1 MNPYGEPQSARARA
15 SVPGP
20 SGASTPDEG
29 PGAYRAQAR
38 PAGGRASVGSAS
50 VGSASVGTAGRASVG
65 SAPVGSASVGSASV
79 GSASVG
85 SASVGSARVGARA
98 TVGPPADGARPGTPG
113 RAAVARAAVRPTPG
127 YHGMGEL
134 DGPAG
139 GGPGGPGGGGGG
151 RGGRGDKN
159 DPAGKRAKRRR
170 RTNILTAAAAVLV
183 MLLGAGVVGGT
194 YFFDSVDVV
203 QPKTESQPNTIFAS
217 DGKTVLAREGAQ
229 NRIVVPSE
237 KITDLVRRAVAGAED
252 KNFYKHGGIDMKG
265 IARAAWNNFSGGDTQ
280 GASTITQQYAR
291 HAASLKDI
299 SYNRKL
305 REAVIARKL
314 ESKYEKNDIMG
325 FYLNAIYFGR
335 GAYGIEAAAKAY
347 IGPGKSVVATSG
359 KAALTPS
366 EVAVLAAVI
375 KQPERDVNGGHKGYD
390 PQYNPE
396 AAKERWTYTL
406 NNMLEMKWITP
417 EQRQAAKY
425 PDDNKLLMT
434 PKKVKAPA
442 SGSSG
447 AAGIVVRH
455 VNEEL
460 ASLGIDED
468 KQAKG
473 GYSITTTIKADV
485 QRAAEEVGSRKSP
498 ESPMRKLKAT
508 HQSAIVA
515 INPANGA
522 VLGYYGG
529 DDPTG
534 WDYAGMNYQD
544 GKQVGGVSPGSTF
557 KIYTL
562 AAAMDADISFKTR
575 WDGTKEKTTGGK
587 INNAGRATA
596 SLCGGKIKFCDL
608 ETSTIQSYNFPF
620 YWIAEGLGPDKIVEA
635 AKKAGIRHMWGEGDK
650 LVNLDKTD
658 NKTWE
663 DLFGNEVA
671 FGQYRVLPLEHVN
684 GVATFA
690 NNGIYNKAHFV
701 TRVDHRNELT
711 GVNKTV
717 HNFKADNKRVFQTD
731 RMADIDGVLQKIPAN
746 SGKSIG
752 RPAIGKTGTW
762 EYVNSKGKTDGNGDA
777 WMVGATPQIAAGV
790 WVGGKDSRVQLK
802 NADGSNMF
810 GSTTPGLLWQKF
822 MKRVTDGMDVERF
835 PDRIQTGDENSK
847 FANGVAPP
855 VVEVP
860 AVPCIPP
867 FCATDPNN
875 GNNGNGN
882 GNGNGND
889 PDNPT
894 TQPGTDD
901 PGNGDPGN
909 GDPGEGDGEGDGTGG
924 GNGDDNRTFPRNG
937 AD

>member
-20 SGASTPDEG
+20 SGASTPDEA
-29 PGAYRAQAR
+29 PGSYRAPQGR
-38 PAGGRASVGSAS
+38 PGGRASVGSAS
-50 VGSASVGTAGRASVG
+50 VGSASVGSAAVGTAGRAT
-65 SAPVGSASVGSASV
+65 
-79 GSASVG
+79 VG

-98 TVGPPADGARPGTPG
+98 TVGPPVDGGRPGTAG

-127 YHGMGEL
+127 YNGMGEL

-139 GGPGGPGGGGGG
+139 GGPGGPGGGG
-151 RGGRGDKN
+151 RGGRGDN

-203 QPKTESQPNTIFAS
+203 QPKTESQPNTILAS
-217 DGKTVLAREGAQ
+217 DGKTVLAKEGAQ
-229 NRIVVPSE
+229 NRIVVPSD
-237 KITDLVRRAVAGAED
+237 KISEMVENAVAGAED
-252 KNFYKHGGIDMKG
+252 KNFYDHGGIDMKG

-314 ESKYEKNDIMG
+314 ESKYEKRDIMG

-347 IGPGKSVVATSG
+347 IGPSKSVLAKPGT
-359 KAALTPS
+359 KEALTVS
-366 EVAVLAAVI
+366 EAAVLAAVI
-375 KQPERDVNGGHKGYD
+375 KQPERAEGGHQGYD
-390 PQYNPE
+390 PQYNLE

-417 EQRQAAKY
+417 EERQAAKY
-425 PDDNKLLMT
+425 PETNKVLI
-434 PKKVKAPA
+434 PSKKGKRPA
-442 SGSSG
+442 STTTG
-447 AAGIVVRH
+447 AAGMVLRH
-455 VNEEL
+455 VNDEL
-460 ASLGIDED
+460 TALGIDED

-473 GYSITTTIKADV
+473 GYSITTTIKVDV
-485 QRAAEEVGSRKSP
+485 QKAAEEVGSRKSD
-498 ESPMRKLKAT
+498 ESPMNKLSSKY
-508 HQSAIVA
+508 QSAIVA
-515 INPANGA
+515 INPSNGA

-534 WDYAGMNYQD
+534 WDFAGLNTQD
-544 GKQVGGVSPGSTF
+544 GKPVGGVSPGSTF

-562 AAAMDADISFKTR
+562 AAAMDADISFKTH
-575 WDGTKEKTTGGK
+575 WDSTQDKTTGGK
-587 INNAGRATA
+587 INNAGRDPGA
-596 SLCGGKIKFCDL
+596 LCGGQIKFCDL

-620 YWIAEGLGPDKIVEA
+620 YWIANGLGTDKIIEA
-635 AKKAGIRHMWGEGDK
+635 AKKAGIRHIWGEGDK
-650 LVNLDKTD
+650 LLDLDKTD
-658 NKTWE
+658 NSTWKKS
-663 DLFGNEVA
+663 FGNEVA

-690 NNGIYNKAHFV
+690 NGGIYNKAHFV
-701 TRVDHRNELT
+701 TKVDHRNELT
-711 GVNKTV
+711 GVNKTEY
-717 HNFKADNKRVFQTD
+717 NFKADNKRVFQAD
-731 RMADIDGVLQKIPAN
+731 RMSDIDGVLQKIPSHA
-746 SGKSIG
+746 GKSLGGG

-777 WMVGATPQIAAGV
+777 WMVGGTPQIAAGV

-802 NADGSNMF
+802 DADGSNMF
-810 GSTTPGLLWQKF
+810 GSDTPGLLWQKF
-822 MKRVTDGMDVERF
+822 MKRVTEGTPIERF
-835 PDRIQTGDENSK
+835 QDRIRTGDDNSK
-847 FANGVAPP
+847 FQNGVAPP
-855 VVEVP
+855 VVEQP
-860 AVPCIPP
+860 QLPCNPLFGP
-867 FCATDPNN
+867 CDPGN
-875 GNNGNGN
+875 GNNNGPGNGNPGNGN
-882 GNGNGND
+882 GNGN

-894 TQPGTDD
+894 DDPGQGD

-909 GDPGEGDGEGDGTGG
+909 GDPGNGDEGDGNP
-924 GNGDDNRTFPRNG
+924 GNGDGNRTFPRT
-937 AD
+937 D